1 MENILNRERVSDLL
15 VGALEGGS
23 NYWYD
28 MPDLKEVKRYT
39 KSMVGSPLVD
49 KIINAVYDHNVS
61 VDIYDIEDP
70 DEILGT
76 FNLENIKR
84 GEEIMLKEY
93 PKHFANILSEN
104 DDAETAD
111 VWFQLVVLGEIVY
124 G

>member
-1 MENILNRERVSDLL
+1 
-15 VGALEGGS
+15 
-23 NYWYD
+23 